1 MRKLVLPVVAA
12 VAAAGAVA
20 LPSQGATKPKPK
32 QVSVKDDFFTPRP
45 ITIKKGTKVVW
56 TWKGKRRHNVSEA
69 NGKWGSGT
77 KRKGTYS
84 HTFKRKGTFLIFCTI
99 HAPDMQMKI
108 HVK

>member
-1 MRKLVLPVVAA
+1 MRKLVLPVAGA
-12 VAAAGAVA
+12 VAAAGLVA
-20 LPSQGATKPKPK
+20 LPSQGATKPTPK

-69 NGKWGSGT
+69 NGKWGSVTKKKGT
-77 KRKGTYS
+77 FSHTFTKKGTY
-84 HTFKRKGTFLIFCTI
+84 LVFCTI
-99 HAPDMQMKI
+99 HAPNMQMKI